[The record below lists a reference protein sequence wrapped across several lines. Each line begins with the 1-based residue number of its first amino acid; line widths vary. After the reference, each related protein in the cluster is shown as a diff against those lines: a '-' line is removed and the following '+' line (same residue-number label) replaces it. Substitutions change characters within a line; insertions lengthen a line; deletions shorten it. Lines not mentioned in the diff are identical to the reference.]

1 MLNIIIRN
9 YLRLLRAGCFGQE
22 EKVEP
27 MSAWKWSKAIE
38 LSVHHNTT
46 ALVSDGIERCSD
58 QFFLQIPDRL
68 KAAIQQATQK
78 TVEMKRQT
86 DEQLVELE
94 QILTGMLLRPILIGS
109 QAIAP
114 LYDRPEHRLPEETE
128 FFFPYETQGRKA
140 DVWAE
145 ETGEDIDYPDKYT
158 MRYTWHSMA
167 VIHNHRLIRLTN
179 KLLGHGMQNLFEE
192 EQREMSASYITIN
205 GHETEILSPT
215 LTLFQLLTQ
224 ISHDM
229 LSHGIMLTDLL
240 NLGILLRK
248 IGHRIDYVKLQ
259 TWTDKLKMQR
269 MLQLISQ
276 LMIDLLHFSEDEMP
290 FLTPSSKPVDATRIV
305 QEILMPPSMRGKNIS
320 FSQASGSI
328 FVHASNTSAMMWH
341 AQRSARFIK
350 YYPSES
356 ITNFFSS
363 FTHSLTDIEE

>member
-9 YLRLLRAGCFGQE
+9 YLRLLRAGCFEQPE
-22 EKVEP
+22 QVEP

-38 LSVHHNTT
+38 LSVHHHTT

-58 QFFLQIPDRL
+58 QFFLQIPERL
-68 KAAIQQATQK
+68 QTAIRQATQK
-78 TVEMKRQT
+78 TEEMTQRA
-86 DEQLVELE
+86 DEQLAELE
-94 QILTGMLLRPILIGS
+94 QILTGMQLRPILIGS

-114 LYDRPEHRLPEETE
+114 LYDRPDHCLPEEAE
-128 FFFPYETQGRKA
+128 FYFPYETQGRKA

-145 ETGEDIDYPDKYT
+145 EQGEEIEYPDKYT
-158 MRYTWHSMA
+158 MRYTWKEMQ
-167 VIHNHRLIRLTN
+167 VIHDHRLLRLSN
-179 KLLGHGMQNLFEE
+179 KLLGHNMQHIFEE
-192 EQREMSASYITIN
+192 DQREHHASYINIK
-205 GHETEILSPT
+205 GQEMETLSPT

-240 NLGILLRK
+240 NLGIVLRK

-269 MLQLISQ
+269 MIQLIAQ
-276 LMIDLLHFSEDEMP
+276 LMTDLLYFSEDEMP
-290 FLTPSSKPVDATRIV
+290 FLTPAAKPVDTGRII
-305 QEILMPPSMRGKNIS
+305 QEILMPPSIRSKNIS
-320 FSQASGSI
+320 FSQSSGSI

-341 AQRSARFIK
+341 AQRSARFMK

-356 ITNFFSS
+356 ITSFFSS
-363 FTHSLTDIEE
+363 FTRSLTDIEE